1 MENTIEI
8 SMTDIEFQFDSM
20 EDEYSEYF
28 DADSI
33 VMQDTALIEM
43 KIKAAS
49 GTAKESTDT
58 AIKKR
63 NRDFPEQFGGDFD
76 GDFDGGGD
84 S

>member
-63 NRDFPEQFGGDFD
+63 NRDFPDQFGGDFD
-76 GDFDGGGD
+76 GDFDGGD